1 MSHVATLLNPELT
14 TKHQRLLLML
24 EARGADALVLD
35 SPSALSWFLAG
46 ARTHVSLAGAPVAQ
60 VLIHRSGACLLVF
73 NNEAERLVAEELPA
87 GLEICSVPWHASL
100 GENCARVAKE
110 RGFAQVL
117 AEADVALELRAARA
131 ALLDVE
137 RDRYRRLCVDTA
149 RALTDVLRDATPQ
162 HSEREIASRLA
173 ARVVGSGSDPL
184 VVLVAGE
191 QRLGNRHPLPTDSPV
206 GNRMMAVLCA
216 RRDGLIANVTRW
228 VSFTLHTAKQRRD
241 AEAILA
247 VEAEILAATR
257 PGVSLESLLPV
268 IEQAYPRHGFA
279 PDEMMRH
286 HQGGPTGYAGR
297 DPRLVPGVADSIVA
311 GQAFAWNPSAP
322 GVKVEDTMLLVHDGL
337 EVLSVD
343 PRWPSVSVAGLQR
356 PAVLEL

>member
-1 MSHVATLLNPELT
+1 MSTAVTLLNPELT
-14 TKHQRLLLML
+14 TKHQRLLLIL

-35 SPSALSWFLAG
+35 SPAALSWFLAG

-60 VLIHRSGACLLVF
+60 VLIHRGGACLLVF
-73 NNEAERLVAEELPA
+73 SNEAERLVAEEVPVE
-87 GLEICSVPWHASL
+87 LEILTVPWHASL
-100 GENCARVAKE
+100 GEYCARAVKE

-117 AEADVALELRAARA
+117 AEEDVALELRAARA

-137 RDRYRRLCVDTA
+137 QDRYRRLCRETA
-149 RALTDVLRDATPQ
+149 RIMTDVLQSARPHD
-162 HSEREIASRLA
+162 SEREIAALLA
-173 ARVVGSGSDPL
+173 SRVVGDGSDPL

-191 QRLGNRHPLPTDSPV
+191 QRLGFRHPLPTDSPV

-216 RRDGLIANVTRW
+216 RRNGLIANVTRW
-228 VSFTLHTAKQRRD
+228 VSFTPHTAKQRRD
-241 AEAILA
+241 EEAILA

-297 DPRLVPGVADSIVA
+297 DPRLVPGVKDTIFL

-322 GVKVEDTMLLVHDGL
+322 GVKVEDTMLLGQNGL

-343 PRWPSVSVAGLQR
+343 TRWPTVSVAGLQR
-356 PAVLEL
+356 PATMER